1 MSSLYDATMSRPTS
15 GIATPP
21 RSMRSRTHSIS
32 SDRPSLFAPS
42 LMSPPL
48 SISPEAAFIAASAA
62 SQIVTNDHDTHS
74 ATWYDQHG
82 IEPSGETA
90 LVTNTA
96 LQLINNFLDQL
107 LFNILSVSRSTS
119 LGSLRPAVTEILKPK
134 LAKDA
139 INQADE
145 ELREYLGGGDEDDLL
160 LPQGGESAR
169 DWDLELV
176 WKRTRLRCMV
186 YSSLGD
192 LEEED
197 EDYFMEQEGLEMDTD
212 EQPNA
217 TISPAV
223 AIFLTSILEYMGEQA
238 LVVAGQGACSRL
250 QNRLEKELRDGVR
263 DPNEIA
269 DRVVVDDLDMDR
281 VALDRTLGRLWRA
294 WKKRIRSPT
303 FDSRPFSRSSTR
315 SQHFRQNSLV
325 PSEHPLPEARPDE
338 VEGAAEAAEAAD
350 VPAETEVEPEV
361 DIEVLAA
368 SVPLPITERD
378 VDEIEVPGLVAA
390 YSDDEED
397 DEEFDVEEDSMP
409 KRPLSLVLIPYQ
421 VPIGL
426 AVEENF
432 YVDVPIAEPLHR
444 SNSNPNL
451 PSALLWAR
459 RRRYALNLELGP
471 TESLEGAVDAD
482 DESESD
488 LEEEATILVDEI
500 APEQEEPLSP
510 PATDA
515 ESAAELQGHDDTA
528 EFEILTSSRVS
539 VGSAMS
545 PSLSGSDQDR
555 SRSSSRQATRP
566 TSMSSPRLIDVS
578 GPKSPVMRSPE
589 PEVPEQPQP
598 LVNAYDAQQE
608 RPQAVETIF
617 RSPIASP
624 VSRAAAERAN
634 RAGRTFVNPA
644 ISEAEEDRDA
654 LAIPAESL
662 PTPRSTGHR
671 LASPTQEQAPTGT
684 KVTIISTT
692 NSDGRFVQQ
701 QHSPP
706 EAPRKNSGPNRG
718 YHTRA
723 GSASR
728 QQASPAS
735 IGLVSVERSGQRA
748 DTSDLPPLSTNVA
761 PRQIHTSGSSV
772 SSGTSRLKPVRTSEE
787 SGTARP
793 EDVARNF
800 EQLIQSDETIQYT
813 LTPEGMRDMDVSAER
828 ITNNRFSSSHANAN
842 PLPQASSLHNSPVL
856 ASKSR
861 RSDDVK
867 RINANRSRSSSNSG
881 STKRVVG
888 STVEV
893 HRHPSVSRQNGLAS
907 HPTNGS
913 TTKLSGPV
921 PRSPA
926 VNSISSRASQAQARE
941 ARVPRDS
948 TAEFADFIR
957 STGPYGGDN
966 APVPVRP
973 GAGSVS
979 SAKNS
984 IDTRRTSTTSN
995 RPRLM
1000 AREAIVDNRED
1011 NSDLIDFIRRGPG
1024 GSAGDHR
1031 IPRAVAPFRTTMDS
1045 DQMSGAVGGKAIDAM
1060 IPDIRHS
1067 QASASVTDMA
1077 PSMHSS
1083 INSQSALLRNKPSY
1097 QNAFDEEDSMPM
1109 PKRKTR
1115 RVRDP
1120 YAIDLSDEDDD
1131 EIYGMPSMASAR
1143 SAPPA
1148 KEESLAD
1155 FLRNYEPPPGPPQAM
1170 APPPTQTKPKKKSST
1185 SNLIN
1190 RFTRSSNSSHSNKN
1204 FASTPNPLPPLPRT
1218 NSSHSANS
1226 GKGYIPIQV
1235 NMPPGYDK
1243 YGPIDTSVMPKPAPP
1258 SSAGA
1263 VRVPRKKFEPREA
1276 VSTHSSSGTADLA
1289 AFLRGSG
1296 PPAGPPGPR
1305 YGSGR

>member
-1 MSSLYDATMSRPTS
+1 MTATRFHPHVT
-15 GIATPP
+15 
-21 RSMRSRTHSIS
+21 
-32 SDRPSLFAPS
+32 
-42 LMSPPL
+42 PL
-48 SISPEAAFIAASAA
+48 SISPEAAFIAGSAA

-238 LVVAGQGACSRL
+238 LVVAGQGACGRL
-250 QNRLEKELRDGVR
+250 QNRLEKELRDGAR

-303 FDSRPFSRSSTR
+303 FDSRPFS
-315 SQHFRQNSLV
+315 
-325 PSEHPLPEARPDE
+325 PPLPEARPDE
-338 VEGAAEAAEAAD
+338 VEAAAEAAEAVD

-397 DEEFDVEEDSMP
+397 DEEFEVEEDSMP

-432 YVDVPIAEPLHR
+432 YVDVPVAEPLHR

-471 TESLEGAVDAD
+471 TEFWKARTGGA
-482 DESESD
+482 SE
-488 LEEEATILVDEI
+488 
-500 APEQEEPLSP
+500 P

-515 ESAAELQGHDDTA
+515 ESAAEVQGHDDTA

-598 LVNAYDAQQE
+598 LVSAYDAQQE

-662 PTPRSTGHR
+662 PTPRSAGHR
-671 LASPTQEQAPTGT
+671 MASPTQDQAPTGT

-706 EAPRKNSGPNRG
+706 RHRVR
-718 YHTRA
+718 TRA
-723 GSASR
+723 PTAATIPG
-728 QQASPAS
+728 PARPRDS
-735 IGLVSVERSGQRA
+735 KSLRPVSGC
-748 DTSDLPPLSTNVA
+748 
-761 PRQIHTSGSSV
+761 
-772 SSGTSRLKPVRTSEE
+772 RLKPVRTSEE

-793 EDVARNF
+793 QDVARNF

-813 LTPEGMRDMDVSAER
+813 LTPEGMRDMD
-828 ITNNRFSSSHANAN
+828 
-842 PLPQASSLHNSPVL
+842 ASSLHNSPVL

-1120 YAIDLSDEDDD
+1120 YAIDLSDEEDD

-1155 FLRNYEPPPGPPQAM
+1155 FCETMSHLQAP
-1170 APPPTQTKPKKKSST
+1170 ASHGSSPDPNKTQKKSST

-1190 RFTRSSNSSHSNKN
+1190 RFTRSSNSSHSNKT
-1204 FASTPNPLPPLPRT
+1204 FTSTPNPLPPLPRT

-1235 NMPPGYDK
+1235 SMPPGYDK
-1243 YGPIDTSVMPKPAPP
+1243 YGPIDTSAVPKPAPP
-1258 SSAGA
+1258 SSSGAG
-1263 VRVPRKKFEPREA
+1263 RVPRKKFEPREA

-1296 PPAGPPGPR
+1296 PRWPSRSSIRLRPIVDTMSFRSAFR
-1305 YGSGR
+1305 